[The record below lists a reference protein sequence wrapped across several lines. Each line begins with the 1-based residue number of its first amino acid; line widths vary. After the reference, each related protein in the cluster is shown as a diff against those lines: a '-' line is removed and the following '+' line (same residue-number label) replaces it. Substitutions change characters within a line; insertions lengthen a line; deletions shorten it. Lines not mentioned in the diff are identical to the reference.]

1 MCWLLPLILSIV
13 LLSVVNLQSAPTIL
27 KEIKFPFSLTVAC
40 DSRLIVCDLGD
51 NSVKVLSPDG
61 TELLQ
66 SFRIPD
72 CDESPWEA
80 VSHQDKFFVSY
91 PTAGCVKT
99 FNKDGDFLYDIG
111 DELAGEGQLSKPRGL
126 VDLVLIPIT
135 TWRFV
140 TRKTKR

>member
-1 MCWLLPLILSIV
+1 MEASEKV
-13 LLSVVNLQSAPTIL
+13 SVASGMASFKTEIL
-27 KEIKFPFSLTVAC
+27 KLTFQALAIISSDEGIIVIC
-40 DSRLIVCDLGD
+40 SRSSENFCKGMLLTRD
-51 NSVKVLSPDG
+51 NKQYGVVG
-61 TELLQ
+61 E
-66 SFRIPD
+66 D
-72 CDESPWEA
+72 CDESPWKA

>member
-1 MCWLLPLILSIV
+1 M
-13 LLSVVNLQSAPTIL
+13 
-27 KEIKFPFSLTVAC
+27 
-40 DSRLIVCDLGD
+40 CDLGD

-66 SFRIPD
+66 FFRVPD
-72 CDESPWEA
+72 CDESPWKA

-91 PTAGCVKT
+91 PTAGYVKT